1 MGAFDILTLAC
12 MFYSL
17 TLFVRSYARK
27 RNRWVFDTLERRLE
41 AQVALDRGSPEQEAT
56 GRRRSLR
63 ELLEI
68 LSAPCW
74 LRGNCFGCNL

>member
-27 RNRWVFDTLERRLE
+27 RNRLVFDTLERRLK
-41 AQVALDRGSPEQEAT
+41 AQVAQTTGKRYAVCRTIKDLSRHVQQVSAT
-56 GRRRSLR
+56 RF
-63 ELLEI
+63 
-68 LSAPCW
+68 LSK
-74 LRGNCFGCNL
+74 